1 MPRNIS
7 LKRLPVNPHAC
18 AMPSIQDPY
27 QWLVIYQDQRAC
39 LHHVHTNNE
48 DHLLCGPIV
57 FCCMNAVRNFY
68 LNHSEL
74 NCLPEVL
81 PESSDLPVVI
91 RETSAEQIISWMDA
105 GIQVIN
111 FIVCEIKGVH
121 GILAA
126 ILSGNQAR
134 QALKREI
141 SLEPFLTE
149 NALLSLGV
157 NDQKPTNLD

>member
-1 MPRNIS
+1 MFYYGNR
-7 LKRLPVNPHAC
+7 
-18 AMPSIQDPY
+18 
-27 QWLVIYQDQRAC
+27 
-39 LHHVHTNNE
+39 
-48 DHLLCGPIV
+48 
-57 FCCMNAVRNFY
+57 NAVRNFY